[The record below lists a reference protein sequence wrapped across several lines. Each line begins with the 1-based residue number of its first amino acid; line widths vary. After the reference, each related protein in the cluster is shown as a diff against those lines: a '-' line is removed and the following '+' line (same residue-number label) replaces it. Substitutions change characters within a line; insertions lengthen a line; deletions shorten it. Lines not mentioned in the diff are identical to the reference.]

1 MKYLKYLLIVLTL
14 SFFSCKEKKLINIG
28 TFNIQWLGDGIE
40 DNITRADTDYARI
53 AGIIDNSEADIIC
66 LQEIE
71 NSGSLEL
78 LTNHLNGFQYYITNY
93 GEKQNLGVLY
103 KNDLNLDNFKIYDK
117 LKINDDTRPGLVFD
131 YHYNNSIITFLVVHL
146 KSTSRYDS
154 TVELK
159 NLSYKYRAAQSIIIE
174 RFIDSLSSIN
184 KNFIITGDFNDNP
197 LKSNSQIINLHQ
209 NKNITFLTSGFK
221 SVKNPMWMNID
232 HIIISNSLLEN
243 YLNGSNRIY
252 NFGNSILEKYLNKIS
267 DHYPVIATFQF

>member
-1 MKYLKYLLIVLTL
+1 MKFLKYLLIVLTI

-40 DNITRADTDYARI
+40 DNITRTDADYGRI

-131 YHYNNSIITFLVVHL
+131 YHYNNSVITFLVVHL

-154 TVELK
+154 TAELK

-174 RFIDSLSSIN
+174 RFIDSLSFIN
-184 KNFIITGDFNDNP
+184 KKFIITGDFNDNP
-197 LKSNSQIINLHQ
+197 FKSNSQIKNLHQ
-209 NKNITFLTSGFK
+209 NINITFLTSGFK